1 MASLELSWDANFQP
15 KPHGDVAGKPLA
27 WKMAR
32 MVIPRKI
39 AHVIVIATA
48 VPTEPPLVCA
58 AIAYLQEHRLP
69 SSDDKFLVAAT

>member
-1 MASLELSWDANFQP
+1 
-15 KPHGDVAGKPLA
+15 
-27 WKMAR
+27 MAR